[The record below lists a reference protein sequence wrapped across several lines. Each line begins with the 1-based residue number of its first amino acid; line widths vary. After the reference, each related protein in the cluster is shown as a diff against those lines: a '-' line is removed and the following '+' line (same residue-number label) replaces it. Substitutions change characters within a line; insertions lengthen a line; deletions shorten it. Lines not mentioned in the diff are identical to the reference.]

1 MRHKGLTPI
10 TAEDI
15 ARYFSDVQI
24 PTQEESLGQIVIEIL
39 RSGTAL
45 NRPAL
50 CAKLVR
56 RLEVAASAE
65 EEQHYRILIGLL
77 LGRQSAA

>member
-1 MRHKGLTPI
+1 MRHKGPAPY

-15 ARYFSDVQI
+15 ALYFSDVQV

-65 EEQHYRILIGLL
+65 EEQHYRIMIGLL
-77 LGRQSAA
+77 FGRQSAA